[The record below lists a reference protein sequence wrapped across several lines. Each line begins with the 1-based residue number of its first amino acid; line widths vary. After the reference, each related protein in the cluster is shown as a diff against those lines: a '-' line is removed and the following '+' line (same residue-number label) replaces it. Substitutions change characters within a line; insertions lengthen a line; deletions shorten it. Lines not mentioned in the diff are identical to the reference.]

1 MRAGLLAICIP
12 AVFLLTSEVGQAEER
27 IVASG
32 IRGALVICG
41 GGRLAPEIF
50 DTFMELAGGERARVV
65 VIPTADPKADELE
78 RSPES
83 ILKPWRERGT
93 LILIIGP

>member
-50 DTFMELAGGERARVV
+50 DTFMELAGGTTHVCR
-65 VIPTADPKADELE
+65 I
-78 RSPES
+78 
-83 ILKPWRERGT
+83 IWRESDK
-93 LILIIGP
+93 IGVKFLDRS